1 MDAASCRQYVR
12 SFLDAHATLK
22 CVRLRARVVFLDE
35 AFVFV
40 DIHAP
45 HWFWLKHSAVV
56 SMLKQRAKSLG
67 FHVDNAQVFYLN
79 N

>member
-1 MDAASCRQYVR
+1 
-12 SFLDAHATLK
+12 
-22 CVRLRARVVFLDE
+22 VFLDE